1 MSNEE
6 LRHLAVAHRIADGI
20 LPDQDCIDMYI
31 AGAKMVLA
39 TQDKVIAEMK
49 RSLIDD
55 TPDFMY
61 KEVRS
66 QIKILT
72 EFSDEL
78 RREIER
84 MSENI

>member
-1 MSNEE
+1 MKDEE
-6 LRHLAVAHRIADGI
+6 LRNLAVAHRIEVGI

-66 QIKILT
+66 QIKALT

-84 MSENI
+84 MSENP

>member
-1 MSNEE
+1 MSHEE
-6 LRHLAVAHRIADGI
+6 LRDLAVAHRIAVGI

-39 TQDKVIAEMK
+39 TQDKVIAELK

-61 KEVRS
+61 KEARS

-72 EFSDEL
+72 EFSDEM

-84 MSENI
+84 MSETA